1 MCELLHLVQKEV
13 RHTSPFTLYQKR
25 PWSDNGSLY
34 LSLKPKS
41 KTLV

>member
-1 MCELLHLVQKEV
+1 MTTMRYKNLRLATFEFGVTQWV
-13 RHTSPFTLYQKR
+13 T
-25 PWSDNGSLY
+25 Y